1 MESVQQCLAPNG
13 SLVSVLVTARAVL
26 FVPQRLSP
34 DKAKSQRASTVSPL
48 EDTSRSSSLSIQAVF
63 SPSVEQARSQI
74 SGLALQPLIQGC
86 WEHLVRSSTGGE
98 CAAHS
103 RGALRGGIDFSAQ
116 SQNQALRRPTGSQCR
131 GKEAQALEPDESP
144 FSFASAGFPPVTPGE
159 SFHLRGPT
167 CKMTSANST

>member
-1 MESVQQCLAPNG
+1 MLLTGWVISVPRGECPVPVHLQSGVVCKASFPGGLGEPMESVQQSLAPNG
-13 SLVSVLVTARAVL
+13 SLVSVVVTAGAVL
-26 FVPQRLSP
+26 FVPKRLSP

-98 CAAHS
+98 CAPHS
-103 RGALRGGIDFSAQ
+103 RCALRGGIDFSAQ
-116 SQNQALRRPTGSQCR
+116 
-131 GKEAQALEPDESP
+131 
-144 FSFASAGFPPVTPGE
+144 
-159 SFHLRGPT
+159 
-167 CKMTSANST
+167 